1 MYPLEIGHHKGNL
14 NFKVKTLIRDKMI
27 TKENGSKARKGITL
41 GVTRDQGKIGTWRW
55 RCESDIKVIDCQIFE

>member
-1 MYPLEIGHHKGNL
+1 
-14 NFKVKTLIRDKMI
+14 MI